1 LKPRVVFMG
10 SPEFAVPALRA
21 VAAACDVVRVV
32 TQPDRPSGRGLAVHE
47 SAVASAAGELG
58 LSLVRPRTLKDPAA
72 IAELRELRADVFAVV
87 AFGMILTPEVL
98 ALPRAGCVNLHGSLL
113 PDYRGAS
120 PVQRALWD
128 GRAETGVCTLFMDE
142 GIDTGDVIACR
153 REPIRDDDAAASLAA
168 RLAALG
174 APLLAESVVQV
185 AEGRAPRTR
194 QDRAA
199 GSYAGKLKKED
210 GVVDWTLP
218 ARVVWAHAR
227 AVTPWPGAT
236 TMFRGKRVLLTR
248 AIPEPATANAAG
260 GTLLGSDDEGIR
272 VACADGVLRVLRLK
286 PEGRAELDA
295 AEWARGA
302 RPQPGERFEANSGR
316 IKEQTT

>member
-1 LKPRVVFMG
+1 MG
-10 SPEFAVPALRA
+10 SPEFAVPSLRA
-21 VAAACDVVRVV
+21 MAAACDVVRVV
-32 TQPDRPSGRGLAVHE
+32 TQPDRPSGRGLAVRE
-47 SAVASAAGELG
+47 SAVAGAARELG
-58 LSLVRPRTLKDPAA
+58 LALMRPATLKDPQVV
-72 IAELRELRADVFAVV
+72 AELRETRADVFAVV

-98 ALPRAGCVNLHGSLL
+98 SLPRAGCINLHGSLL

-128 GRAETGVCTLFMDE
+128 GRTETGVCTLFMDE

-153 REPIRDDDAAASLAA
+153 REPIRDDDDAASLAA

-185 AEGRAPRTR
+185 AEGRAPRAR

-210 GVVDWTLP
+210 GVVDWSLP
-218 ARVVWAHAR
+218 ARVVWTHAR

-236 TMFRGKRVLLTR
+236 TTFRGKRVLLTHSR
-248 AIPEPATANAAG
+248 AETAAG
-260 GTLLGSDDEGIR
+260 GGTPGTLLGSDNDGIR
-272 VACADGVLRVLRLK
+272 VACADGALRVLRLK

-302 RPQPGERFEANSGR
+302 RPQPGERFETNGSR
-316 IKEQTT
+316 PTKEQTT

>member
-1 LKPRVVFMG
+1 MKPRVVFMG

-32 TQPDRPSGRGLAVHE
+32 TQPDRPSGRGLEIHE
-47 SAVASAAGELG
+47 SAVARAASELG
-58 LSLVRPRTLKDPAA
+58 LSVMRPSSMKDRSV
-72 IAELRELRADVFAVV
+72 IAELREARADVFAVV
-87 AFGMILTPEVL
+87 AFGMILPSDALT
-98 ALPRAGCVNLHGSLL
+98 LPRAGCVNLHGSLL

-153 REPIRDDDAAASLAA
+153 RETIRDDDDAASLAA

-174 APLLAESVVQV
+174 APLLAESVAQA
-185 AEGRAPRTR
+185 AEGRAPRAP
-194 QDRAA
+194 QDRAS
-199 GSYAGKLKKED
+199 GSYAGRLKKSD
-210 GVVDWTLP
+210 GVVDWSLP
-218 ARVVWAHAR
+218 ARVVWSHAR
-227 AVTPWPGAT
+227 AVTPWPGAAT
-236 TMFRGKRVLLTR
+236 TFRGKRVILTR
-248 AIPEPATANAAG
+248 TRPEAAPAG
-260 GTLLGSDDEGIR
+260 GTPGSLLGSDDDGLR
-272 VACADGVLRVLRLK
+272 VACASGALRVLRLK

-302 RPQPGERFEANSGR
+302 RPQPGERFETL
-316 IKEQTT
+316 KEQTT

>member
-1 LKPRVVFMG
+1 MKPRVVFMG

-32 TQPDRPSGRGLAVHE
+32 TRPDRPRGRGLEVRE
-47 SAVASAAGELG
+47 SPVARVAGELG
-58 LSLVRPRTLKDPAA
+58 LPLMRPPSLKERSV
-72 IAELRELRADVFAVV
+72 IAELREADANIFAVV
-87 AFGMILTPEVL
+87 AFGAILTSEAL

-128 GRAETGVCTLFMDE
+128 GRTETGVCTLFMDE

-153 REPIRDDDAAASLAA
+153 REAIREDDDAASLAE

-174 APLLAESVVQV
+174 APLLAESVAQ
-185 AEGRAPRTR
+185 AADGRAPRAP

-210 GVVDWTLP
+210 GVVD
-218 ARVVWAHAR
+218 
-227 AVTPWPGAT
+227 
-236 TMFRGKRVLLTR
+236 
-248 AIPEPATANAAG
+248 
-260 GTLLGSDDEGIR
+260 
-272 VACADGVLRVLRLK
+272 
-286 PEGRAELDA
+286 
-295 AEWARGA
+295 
-302 RPQPGERFEANSGR
+302 
-316 IKEQTT
+316 